1 MAAAL
6 VSCSPGSAPSLSSSN
21 ATPAQASDLRI
32 QLDLLLT
39 EHVVIVAKESAAA
52 LNSSSEFRAYAT
64 LLTTNESALT
74 QLVRRAVGNTTADA
88 FAVHWRA
95 LNADLVDYAIQVAT
109 HDGDKADADTSRLT
123 DSTMPDLADQLADI
137 TLGQAQ
143 PMLAIVTKDV
153 TAIRDTI
160 DGEANHQYTAMYT
173 NLETAV
179 SAATTLGDA
188 VAAGVVRRFA
198 DRFPGDHASDDV
210 ARRVRLNVLL
220 QERAYLETMATDA
233 QLNSRPDE
241 RTQALHAL
249 SSNLDFLY
257 AELHDSGLRQL
268 WADQATSIQLYAS
281 SGDDASKRALSDTF
295 VRRLVATTNVS
306 TSVASNQVD
315 ATIRVIDD
323 QREKD
328 TGDIANDDRAAA
340 TAMQPIADSL

>member
-1 MAAAL
+1 MGL
-6 VSCSPGSAPSLSSSN
+6 GPAPSPSN
-21 ATPAQASDLRI
+21 APPAQASDLRI

-39 EHVVIVAKESAAA
+39 EHVMILAKESAAA

-74 QLVRRAVGNTTADA
+74 EVVRRAVGNTTADA
-88 FAVHWRA
+88 FAVHWRT

-109 HDGDKADADTSRLT
+109 HDGEKADADTSRLT

-143 PMLAIVTKDV
+143 PLLAAVTNEV

-160 DGEANHQYTAMYT
+160 DGAANHQYAAMYT
-173 NLETAV
+173 NLVTAV

-188 VAAGVVRRFA
+188 IAAGVVRRFA
-198 DRFPGDHASDDV
+198 DRFPGEQAADDV
-210 ARRVRLNVLL
+210 ARRVHLNVLL

-233 QLNSRPDE
+233 QFDSRPDE
-241 RTQALHAL
+241 RTHALHAL
-249 SSNLDFLY
+249 ASNLDFL
-257 AELHDSGLRQL
+257 ATELHDPGLRQL
-268 WADQATSIQLYAS
+268 WADQMTSIQRYAT
-281 SGDDASKRALSDTF
+281 SGDVASKQALSGTF
-295 VRRLVATTNVS
+295 VNRLVTMTKVS

-323 QREKD
+323 QRAKD
-328 TGDIANDDRAAA
+328 NGDVANDDRAAA